1 MPTKQPSEGIRK
13 RPSER
18 SMSESRKNAG
28 RPLKKSQG
36 ASKKRLSR
44 RKKKKSGKSGSKM
57 NVSSRNLQRSEPKG
71 KLSKN

>member
-1 MPTKQPSEGIRK
+1 MR
-13 RPSER
+13 
-18 SMSESRKNAG
+18 
-28 RPLKKSQG
+28 KSQG
-36 ASKKRLSR
+36 ASRKRLSR